1 MNKMIPI
8 GLFSALFLTAC
19 GGGSSGGGGGAPA
32 PTKYT
37 WQFLQMVD
45 TLPNGC
51 NSSLATV
58 FSATEVNG
66 VIKNTYAVEAT
77 DVKITI
83 SDINGNNQV
92 YLDQSDI
99 SPSGQLVLSEDQ
111 IPDGGYVSV
120 VETDNLTGKVAY
132 VLSVQK
138 EMLTDAFIK
147 VNTNQGANSNCY
159 TKNALKIDSNKKK
172 VTIEY
177 TPNDGI
183 SAVSAENYFDGKSI
197 PNSAPTINNLTV
209 ISPSEPVLLSGYA
222 NGQNG
227 ELEDITHYRYVES
240 KTLATD
246 TPTSVSNNKT
256 LLTIDDSSRIDVYP
270 SSNAITTTF
279 DKLTVK
285 SLFNE
290 HSFDWFAWNNENPT
304 NTYEV
309 STPFS
314 NSSNQYSYSAQY
326 HTTINGWDTLS
337 NNIITNG
344 LSEVD
349 LNNINLS
356 LDLLVLTCSSGVCE
370 FDFSDVTGESIQR
383 ASVDY
388 TLQDG
393 SFTMNHSVYA
403 KGPIVTIPQVITSRY
418 PDHTTPISTSFISS
432 DQDNKKITDIFT
444 VFGKTKN
451 FSSTA
456 GKVEML
462 LPPALGLV
470 HEELLIK
477 NNYNIFTK

>member
-8 GLFSALFLTAC
+8 GLFSTLLLTAC
-19 GGGSSGGGGGAPA
+19 GGSDSGGGSSTPA

-51 NSSLATV
+51 NPSLATV
-58 FSATEVNG
+58 FSATEANG

-83 SDINGNNQV
+83 SDINGHNQV
-92 YLDQSDI
+92 YLDKSDI
-99 SPSGQLVLSEDQ
+99 SPSGQLILSEDQ

-120 VETDNLTGKVAY
+120 VETDNLTGSVAY
-132 VLSVQK
+132 ILSVQK

-183 SAVSAENYFDGKSI
+183 SAVSAEDYFDGKST

-209 ISPSEPVLLSGYA
+209 ISPSEPVLLSGYTNDK
-222 NGQNG
+222 NGVLDN
-227 ELEDITHYRYVES
+227 ITHYKYVES

-246 TPTSVSNNKT
+246 APASVSNNQT
-256 LLTIDDSSRIDVYP
+256 LLIIDGSSRIDVYP
-270 SSNAITTTF
+270 SSNAITTAF

-290 HSFDWFAWNNENPT
+290 HSFDWFAWDNENKN

-309 STPFS
+309 STPFGGE
-314 NSSNQYSYSAQY
+314 YSYSAQY
-326 HTTINGWDTLS
+326 HTVINGWDTLS
-337 NNIITNG
+337 NNVITNG
-344 LSEVD
+344 LSDVN
-349 LNNINLS
+349 LANVNLS
-356 LDLLVLTCSSGVCE
+356 LDPVALTCISGVCE
-370 FDFSDVTGESIQR
+370 FDFADVTREKIQG

-393 SFTMNHSVYA
+393 SFKMNHSVYA
-403 KGPIVTIPQVITSRY
+403 KGPIVTIPQIITSRY
-418 PDHTTPISTSFISS
+418 PDHTTPVNKSFISA
-432 DQDNKKITDIFT
+432 DQDNKKIIDIFT

-462 LPPALGLV
+462 LPPALGLA